1 MSRIARENIK
11 TPFLHVMVQGVNKEY
26 ILNKESY
33 IKMYLSI
40 FNKYK
45 QDYEI
50 TLIAYCIMNNHAHF
64 LVYTEDIKGLGR
76 FMQKVNLV
84 YASKYNELES
94 RVGVLF
100 RNRYKTEPIE
110 DRKYL
115 LNCIKYIHNNPV
127 KAGIVNRCE
136 DYRYSSYNDY
146 VKNIGIANSD
156 ILKSIFGQNCNYI
169 LLFERTYD
177 RIFMD
182 LDEVVNT
189 KYYIEE
195 RS

>member
-26 ILNKESY
+26 IFNKESY

-76 FMQKVNLV
+76 FMQKVNLI

-146 VKNIGIANSD
+146 VKNIGIAKSD